1 MRLIVMI
8 IFLVLLGILAAM
20 NTNFLTYPHTLHLGF
35 ATYQNMPL
43 GLLLLAIMLIPML
56 VFYFWASIS
65 KLRAEADSAKLLRDM
80 EALRT
85 SLDSQESSRF
95 QQLQA
100 HLDRQ
105 FTEMQSR
112 EAGRALPGSSGS
124 AAEVASLAAKL
135 DAMKRDLDL
144 QLDQMDDY
152 LKRKLG

>member
-1 MRLIVMI
+1 MRMVVMI
-8 IFLVLLGILAAM
+8 IFLVLLGLLAIL
-20 NTNFLTYPHTLHLGF
+20 NRHFLTYPHTLSLGF
-35 ATYQNMPL
+35 AEYQNMPM

-56 VFYFWASIS
+56 VFYFWASVT
-65 KLRAEADSAKLLRDM
+65 KLRAEADTAKLLRDM
-80 EALRT
+80 ESLRT
-85 SLDSQESSRF
+85 SLDSQEGSRF

-105 FTEMQSR
+105 FTEINS
-112 EAGRALPGSSGS
+112 RALPSPGS